1 MTTTPPSDAGA
12 EAVLESLAA
21 QVNKQLDMSDDA
33 LFGYLKAY
41 GNPETPPPRSRK
53 RIPRLPRSIRRL
65 HRAPRS
71 ARIRP
76 RRRLG
81 PLTEKR
87 TRKRRHHQDRNHRY
101 LARNSPAG

>member
-41 GNPETPPPRSRK
+41 GNPKHRPTKWKMPTAPTVQHPPRTPRSKRRSHPPAPPP
-53 RIPRLPRSIRRL
+53 
-65 HRAPRS
+65 
-71 ARIRP
+71 
-76 RRRLG
+76 G
-81 PLTEKR
+81 R
-87 TRKRRHHQDRNHRY
+87 TR
-101 LARNSPAG
+101 

>member
-41 GNPETPPPRSRK
+41 GNPETPP
-53 RIPRLPRSIRRL
+53 
-65 HRAPRS
+65 HEVENAYRAASAAYTALQEALAS
-71 ARIRP
+71 ARAAAWAHSLKNARENADTTK
-76 RRRLG
+76 
-81 PLTEKR
+81 TE
-87 TRKRRHHQDRNHRY
+87 TI
-101 LARNSPAG
+101 AI

>member
-41 GNPETPPPRSRK
+41 GNPETPP
-53 RIPRLPRSIRRL
+53 
-65 HRAPRS
+65 HEVENA
-71 ARIRP
+71 
-76 RRRLG
+76 
-81 PLTEKR
+81 
-87 TRKRRHHQDRNHRY
+87 
-101 LARNSPAG
+101 

>member
-41 GNPETPPPRSRK
+41 GNPETPP
-53 RIPRLPRSIRRL
+53 
-65 HRAPRS
+65 HEVETHTAPTGQHPP
-71 ARIRP
+71 AP
-76 RRRLG
+76 PHG
-81 PLTEKR
+81 PT
-87 TRKRRHHQDRNHRY
+87 H
-101 LARNSPAG
+101 

>member
-41 GNPETPPPRSRK
+41 GNPETPP
-53 RIPRLPRSIRRL
+53 
-65 HRAPRS
+65 HEVENAYRAYRAASAAYTALQEALAS
-71 ARIRP
+71 ARAAAWAYSLKTARENADTTK
-76 RRRLG
+76 
-81 PLTEKR
+81 TE
-87 TRKRRHHQDRNHRY
+87 TI
-101 LARNSPAG
+101 AI

>member
-41 GNPETPPPRSRK
+41 GNPETPP
-53 RIPRLPRSIRRL
+53 
-65 HRAPRS
+65 HEVENAY
-71 ARIRP
+71 
-76 RRRLG
+76 RRLG
-81 PLTEKR
+81 ALAEKR
-87 TRKRRHHQDRNHRY
+87 TRKRGHHQDRNHRY
-101 LARNSPAG
+101 LAHSSPAG